1 MRTSGGLSDVEHD
14 DDRPLQAFGAEIV
27 LEEAAHLAAA
37 LADQRDHGDVGGG
50 AARHH
55 AEQRA
60 LADAAAA
67 EQADALAAAA
77 GQQRV
82 DGADAGAQRRDD
94 RLARPADSAA
104 ADERRRSPVAQ
115 RPEAVERPA
124 ERRRPR
130 ARAAPAPTGT
140 GARRRARR

>member
-1 MRTSGGLSDVEHD
+1 MLVAAYAARSRTSGGLSDVETTTTGAS
-14 DDRPLQAFGAEIV
+14 QALGAEVV

-37 LADQRDHGDVGGG
+37 LADQRDHDDVGRG

-67 EQADALAAAA
+67 EDADALAAAA

-82 DGADAGAQRRDD
+82 DGAHAG
-94 RLARPADSAA
+94 
-104 ADERRRSPVAQ
+104 
-115 RPEAVERPA
+115 A
-124 ERRRPR
+124 ERRRDR
-130 ARAAPAPTGT
+130 DRAPAG
-140 GARRRARR
+140 